1 MDKKTEE
8 KIDQVKTGNLAAG
21 GQFRMEDIPLRKFY
35 DQAQYIEKTLLP
47 AIEKKS
53 GNTSADYKF
62 FCDVYRSLLYS
73 VMIVDRYNSLLLKM
87 QQSRQMTH
95 FLQGRVDLY
104 ERELLKYTTMEDIYL
119 SDGMDKIAAD
129 VKRRVEDLLTNK

>member
-62 FCDVYRSLLYS
+62 FCDVYRSLLYG
-73 VMIVDRYNSLLLKM
+73 VLIVERGNTLLLRM
-87 QQSRQMTH
+87 QQCNQLGKIYRDRNE
-95 FLQGRVDLY
+95 FL
-104 ERELLKYTTMEDIYL
+104 ERELAKYTTMEDL
-119 SDGMDKIAAD
+119 LLTDGMDKIAAD